1 MTPFKAKYQV
11 PLPDLDPSIALAQ
24 AACQDLAR
32 EFIAYRPAVDQ
43 LIEHG
48 KKKRARFIE
57 ALRRRFAELLK
68 TNMPDLRP
76 DAPRSP

>member
-1 MTPFKAKYQV
+1 MFKNRCQV
-11 PLPDLDPSIALAQ
+11 ALPDVDPSIALVQ
-24 AACQDLAR
+24 AARQDFAR
-32 EFIAYRPAVDQ
+32 EFLAHRHKVDQ

-48 KKKRARFIE
+48 KSERAGFIE

-68 TNMPDLRP
+68 SNIPNLRRP